1 MKVKDF
7 INNKYFL
14 CKECNMLA
22 TVRLEFGYP
31 TSRTVFLCEEHLH
44 RLRELVVDM
53 EIKHGY

>member
-1 MKVKDF
+1 
-7 INNKYFL
+7 
-14 CKECNMLA
+14 MLA